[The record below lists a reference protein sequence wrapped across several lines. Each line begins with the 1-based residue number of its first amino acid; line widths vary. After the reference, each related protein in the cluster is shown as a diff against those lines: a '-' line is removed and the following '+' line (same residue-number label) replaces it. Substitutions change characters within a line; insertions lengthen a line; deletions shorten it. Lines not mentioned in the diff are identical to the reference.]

1 MSEETTT
8 ADIPVKES
16 SNSTGVPNFFSPL
29 DEPMKERSYSR
40 PESIDTGEIEE
51 PTFQGGLNMEDLQGG
66 DPEMEQEENKPF
78 DNITNEGV
86 NQLDNKDKKIACKQ
100 LVETSLEV
108 YKMLHQVGQ
117 RFAKKDEQEIMQA
130 VQNGDI
136 DAEMEI
142 PIDEKG
148 TTTNPIEFFQNYN
161 EQVEEALSYD
171 EEFGEK
177 VRPAMERVFEKRGWG
192 MNDEQYLMYMFGKDI
207 AMKGMMVVTLK
218 KQANMIFNTFVELK
232 QQKFEQM
239 RKENVEVVKPDSI
252 ETEPKPNIDVD
263 EPIVENQSDMEEV
276 FEDVEIKEEKPKAKR
291 KGRPKKS
298 KAKLDAEESITG

>member
-1 MSEETTT
+1 MSEEKTTE
-8 ADIPVKES
+8 IPVKEN
-16 SNSTGVPNFFSPL
+16 SNGIPNFFSPL

-40 PESIDTGEIEE
+40 PESVDTGEIEE
-51 PTFQGGLNMEDLQGG
+51 PTFQGGLNIDDLQSN
-66 DPEMEQEENKPF
+66 DEVEEESKPF
-78 DNITNEGV
+78 DNITNDGV
-86 NQLDNKDKKIACKQ
+86 NDLDKKDKKIACKQ

-117 RFAKKDEQEIMQA
+117 RFAKKDEQDIVRA
-130 VQNGDI
+130 IQNDEI
-136 DAEMEI
+136 DANMEI

-148 TTTNPIEFFQNYN
+148 TTTNPVEFFQNYN

-171 EEFGEK
+171 EEFGDK

-232 QQKFEQM
+232 QQKVESMM
-239 RKENVEVVKPDSI
+239 RYGNTFHKPF
-252 ETEPKPNIDVD
+252 VY
-263 EPIVENQSDMEEV
+263 
-276 FEDVEIKEEKPKAKR
+276 F
-291 KGRPKKS
+291 
-298 KAKLDAEESITG
+298 

>member
-8 ADIPVKES
+8 TEIPVNETT
-16 SNSTGVPNFFSPL
+16 NSTGVPNFFSPL

-51 PTFQGGLNMEDLQGG
+51 PTFQGGLNMEDLTSDNGEEQ
-66 DPEMEQEENKPF
+66 PESKPF

-86 NQLDNKDKKIACKQ
+86 NELDKKDKKIACKQ

-117 RFAKKDEQEIMQA
+117 KFAKKDESEIVKAIQD
-130 VQNGDI
+130 GEI

-142 PIDEKG
+142 PIDDKG

-161 EQVEEALSYD
+161 EQVDEALSYD
-171 EEFGEK
+171 EEFGDK

-232 QQKFEQM
+232 QQQM
-239 RKENVEVVKPDSI
+239 TSMQQENVETIKPDSI
-252 ETEPKPNIDVD
+252 ETEPTPPQVDID
-263 EPIVENQSDMEEV
+263 EPIAESKEDI
-276 FEDVEIKEEKPKAKR
+276 EDVFAEEIKEEKPKR

-298 KAKLDAEESITG
+298 KAKSDAESSITG

>member
-8 ADIPVKES
+8 TEIPVNET

-51 PTFQGGLNMEDLQGG
+51 PTFQGGLNMDDLTSNDEEVQ
-66 DPEMEQEENKPF
+66 PESKPF
-78 DNITNEGV
+78 DNVTNEGV
-86 NQLDNKDKKIACKQ
+86 NELDKKDKKIACKQ

-117 RFAKKDEQEIMQA
+117 KFAKKDETEIVKAIQD
-130 VQNGDI
+130 GEI

-161 EQVEEALSYD
+161 EQVDEALSYD

-232 QQKFEQM
+232 QQQM
-239 RKENVEVVKPDSI
+239 TSMQQDNVESVKPDTI
-252 ETEPKPNIDVD
+252 ETEPTPPPVDID
-263 EPIVENQSDMEEV
+263 EPIANSKEDIEEV
-276 FEDVEIKEEKPKAKR
+276 FAEEIKQEKPKR

-298 KAKLDAEESITG
+298 KAKSEAEDSITG